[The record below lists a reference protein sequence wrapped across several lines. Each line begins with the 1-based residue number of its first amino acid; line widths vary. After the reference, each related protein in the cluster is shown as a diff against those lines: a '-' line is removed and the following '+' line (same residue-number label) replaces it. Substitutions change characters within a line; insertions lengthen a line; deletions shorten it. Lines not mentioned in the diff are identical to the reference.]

1 MEASMH
7 QGILASPLFRL
18 GLVSFLAFFSGRYIK
33 KLSLP
38 SLLGFMITG
47 AIMGPSLFNIFDID
61 FQKSMEF
68 ITEISLSFVAV
79 SIGLELNLVTL
90 KKQGVGILV
99 VIFSESFMAFVFVT
113 TGIYLFTKNLPLALV
128 FGAIAPASAPA
139 GTVAV
144 IQECRASGS
153 LTKALYTVVGFD
165 DGLGIIIFGF
175 ASAVAKILLGNQIG
189 IHNHTF
195 LEGMKVPLVELS
207 LSILT
212 GFLAGVL
219 FSFLSRKIRNQ
230 IEIFML
236 LFTFI
241 LMITGICMQLHLS
254 FILTNMILGIF
265 IVNTQPKKL
274 IVMVE
279 DELKR
284 TMPLLFL
291 LFFVLAGAHLDVAN
305 LLALGGISMV
315 YFFLR
320 VFGLIL
326 GGSLGAKLGGLE
338 KKIQK
343 YIGLGILSQAGVAIG
358 LSLLVAEEFMEYGEA
373 GIYIGNTVLTTIT
386 ATSILFAVIGPVLTK
401 IALTKAKEIKV

>member
-1 MEASMH
+1 MH

-320 VFGLIL
+320 GFGLIL